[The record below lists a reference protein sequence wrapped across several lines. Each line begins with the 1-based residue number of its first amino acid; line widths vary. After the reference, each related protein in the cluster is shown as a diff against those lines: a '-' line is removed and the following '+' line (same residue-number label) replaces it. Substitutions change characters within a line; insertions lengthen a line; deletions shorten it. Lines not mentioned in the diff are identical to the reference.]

1 MAYSFKKSQDL
12 VVANSRYPDDSTMR
26 DRAKNWLQEAYEEAT
41 SAIVIPSLEST
52 FRFSLLA
59 GAFTQQLPVDVAS
72 IINVRILDRNGDD
85 AYARNLDE
93 WSADE
98 FDHERPHLARTA
110 TADQGIPAKYRVQR
124 INGILNDAA
133 AVDEYFVESDDQGD
147 NLMASLVAYLD
158 SGRTRINNFSVAL
171 GGMTKKS
178 LGNAYQAIAVSKD
191 GNSKGTITFTKRV
204 KLTTTTPVV
213 APAAAPTP
221 QPTSATIGFRQQAT
235 TTSAGALVTDLTV
248 TMPVGIQSGDLLLL
262 QFSVIDESTNA
273 AWRVF
278 SGFPISSG
286 NPWTAILGPT
296 PSRPWLR
303 QVGSSGNGGEMGGF
317 WVIAGASEPATI
329 RLTFTAPV
337 NVIVGISA
345 WTNVDPATPL
355 NVIRYTPSGY
365 PAITGN
371 SISDLETNV
380 DSEMLILTSLT
391 NAVTSATP
399 DATMTE
405 RWDVNSDGPGTSDLS
420 MTQSSKLQAQAGV
433 IAPIFGSDDATGSVS
448 NGISAIV
455 SLVPQV
461 TTLATAPTAP
471 TAATNP
477 VFQVVARIGPTDIE
491 PQNFFL
497 EVDPVLDNTFQ
508 FETRFQRK
516 VPMMRFNADTFW
528 FVPGVWHQMIVEGAI
543 AKGEKFILDERVA
556 LSKQEFHRLNLLF
569 QKKFKAIRVRH
580 VGFTWDVSD
589 VS

>member
-26 DRAKNWLQEAYEEAT
+26 DRAKNWLQEAYEEVT

-110 TADQGIPAKYRVQR
+110 TAEQGTPAKYRVQR
-124 INGILNDAA
+124 IDGILNDAA

-158 SGRTRINNFSVAL
+158 SGRTRIDNFSVAL
-171 GGMTKKS
+171 QGQTRRKIGE
-178 LGNAYQAIAVSKD
+178 AYQAIAVSKD
-191 GNSKGTITFTKRV
+191 GNSKGTITFLKRV
-204 KLTTTTPVV
+204 KLSTTTTVQ
-213 APAAAPTP
+213 APTAAPTP
-221 QPTSATIGFRQQAT
+221 QPASGTIAFRAAT
-235 TTSAGALVTDLTV
+235 TAESGASGGRVTRQAINVPAGVADGDMLVLTFFARSTYTTFSYAATTAV
-248 TMPVGIQSGDLLLL
+248 VNTGTLVGGG
-262 QFSVIDESTNA
+262 
-273 AWRVF
+273 WRKIVP
-278 SGFPISSG
+278 G
-286 NPWTAILGPT
+286 
-296 PSRPWLR
+296 R
-303 QVGSSGNGGEMGGF
+303 VGGF
-317 WVIAGASEPATI
+317 GGVAGFLGGYWKIASSEPAAYDMV
-329 RLTFTAPV
+329 FSYPV
-337 NVIVGISA
+337 DVVMGMSA
-345 WTNVDPATPL
+345 WTNVDPAVGATLKRINFTAPAAPSIAPL
-355 NVIRYTPSGY
+355 LT
-365 PAITGN
+365 T
-371 SISDLETNV
+371 ETNV
-380 DSEMLILTSLT
+380 PNEMLILVSGA
-391 NAVTSATP
+391 NYVTTATP
-399 DATMTE
+399 DTTMTE
-405 RWDVNSDGPGTSDLS
+405 RLDASSSGGVTDVSHTE
-420 MTQSSKLQAQAGV
+420 SSKLQGIAGPITT
-433 IAPIFGSDDATGSVS
+433 IAGTYAVSGGGSL
-448 NGISAIV
+448 NFLM
-455 SLVPQV
+455 SLTPTV

-471 TAATNP
+471 AAATNP

-556 LSKQEFHRLNLLF
+556 LSKQEFHRMNLLF